1 MKKRTTRDR
10 MVEAKEMFSALA
22 SEPRL
27 RILKWLEEPEAHFA
41 AQKHGDLRA
50 DGVCGS
56 RIAEKLGFR
65 LPTVSR
71 HMKQLVDAGL
81 IESKRIKQWTFYRR
95 TASGIEQVHRIV
107 DDVL

>member
-1 MKKRTTRDR
+1 MSMTNAKKI
-10 MVEAKEMFSALA
+10 FSALA

-27 RILKWLEEPEAHFA
+27 QILYWLKDPEAHFR
-41 AQKHGDLRA
+41 AQKYGDLNV

-71 HMKQLVDAGL
+71 HMKQLVDTGL
-81 IESKRIKQWTFYRR
+81 VESKRIKQWTFYRR
-95 TASGIEQVHRIV
+95 GTEGIKLAHRIIN
-107 DDVL
+107 DAI